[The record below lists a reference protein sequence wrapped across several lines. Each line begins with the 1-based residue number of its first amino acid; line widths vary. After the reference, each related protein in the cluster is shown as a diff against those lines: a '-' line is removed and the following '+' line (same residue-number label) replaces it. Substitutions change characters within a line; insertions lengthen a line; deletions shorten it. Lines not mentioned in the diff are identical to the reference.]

1 MISTPPDEMLSKETE
16 DEIDAIVRGIA
27 PLDWV
32 QMRLTAA
39 LTPAQRIQTAMR
51 AAEFAKAIYR
61 DSLRMRF
68 PDMPLVELNMRVL
81 AHFTRVRLS
90 RRAWDRIIRRDTKS
104 L

>member
-1 MISTPPDEMLSKETE
+1 MIPTEPE

-51 AAEFAKAIYR
+51 AQAFAKAIYR
-61 DSLRMRF
+61 GSLRMRF
-68 PDMPLVELNMRVL
+68 PDMPLNELNMRVL
-81 AHFTRVRLS
+81 EHFTTVRM
-90 RRAWDRIIRRDTKS
+90 RK
-104 L
+104 